1 LIAWF
6 LTRNEPKFY
15 RSTTRISTVFA
26 VPDEIRVNENFAAYD
41 AEVKFNNTTSTLTSL
56 PVISL
61 LSYELII
68 HDLTD
73 PKPFKVLTA
82 EEMKSPVYKG
92 LNKEQAITVFKDR
105 LESMNLLTSF
115 NPDEK

>member
-1 LIAWF
+1 MYFVYLIRVLLHRKCIILGSAILAALIAWF
-6 LTRNEPKFY
+6 LTRDEPKYY
-15 RSTTRISTVFA
+15 RSSTRISTGFA

-61 LSYELII
+61 LSYELIL

-73 PKPFKVLTA
+73 SKPFKVLTA
-82 EEMKSPVYKG
+82 EE
-92 LNKEQAITVFKDR
+92 
-105 LESMNLLTSF
+105 
-115 NPDEK
+115 